1 MQRSNPSCRAC
12 RSMRILLL
20 ALLLL
25 LSFGRTI
32 SAALHGMFAAA
43 HLSVTHLLIA
53 LHLLLVLHLI
63 HRVLLI
69 MLTSGLSHFAGVHH
83 LGLVISAHVFP
94 VTLMFVLHLVFVACD
109 FSGSAITCTRA
120 SALPITFAH
129 VVAIVIFTFPCAPTR
144 SGSRI
149 GAFFM
154 LSHGPLLVRA
164 FSTARSCALT
174 SALV

>member
-25 LSFGRTI
+25 LSLGRTI

-69 MLTSGLSHFAGVHH
+69 
-83 LGLVISAHVFP
+83 
-94 VTLMFVLHLVFVACD
+94 TLMFVLHLVFVACD
-109 FSGSAITCTRA
+109 FSGSGITCTRA

-129 VVAIVIFTFPCAPTR
+129 VVAIIIFTFSCARTR
-144 SGSRI
+144 SGSHI
-149 GAFFM
+149 GSFFM
-154 LSHGPLLVRA
+154 LSH
-164 FSTARSCALT
+164 S
-174 SALV
+174 